1 VDEFQPTTNSLTK
14 LGDSLNLKQLDDSR
28 RKVEGL
34 GRIHISEIIERR
46 TPFIGGWGFSGFAAG
61 LANI

>member
-1 VDEFQPTTNSLTK
+1 VDEFEATNNSLTK
-14 LGDSLNLKQLDDSR
+14 LGDSMSFKPQLDDSR

-46 TPFIGGWGFSGFAAG
+46 TPFSYY
-61 LANI
+61 LARK